1 MQTKYLIQNN
11 DDAIIPEETDE
22 VFKGETRKGNDKNCP
37 FLLYFNDFFKV
48 FQFFCHISYSISAIM
63 IGLGAGLAGV
73 LILVISL
80 IICIC
85 MKNRNQE
92 KAITPLNVV
101 SKRGVVCSLG
111 ECKFLFI
118 KNKF

>member
-1 MQTKYLIQNN
+1 METKFLIQNN

-22 VFKGETRKGNDKNCP
+22 VFKGETRKGNFKELSLSFAFTNV
-37 FLLYFNDFFKV
+37 LYSESPPSLRYKFHF
-48 FQFFCHISYSISAIM
+48 ILAIM

-73 LILVISL
+73 LILVIAL

-101 SKRGVVCSLG
+101 SNKGVVCSLR
-111 ECKFLFI
+111 ECQWI
-118 KNKF
+118 